1 MHIEPFANGGCRS
14 YLISCETSGRAI
26 LIEIAPDV
34 SVRESS
40 LSS

>member
-26 LIEIAPDV
+26 LIL
-34 SVRESS
+34 S
-40 LSS
+40 LIHI